1 MPNHERPGTVQLYTG
16 DGKGKTTAAFGL
28 ALRAAGHGRRVL
40 ILQFMKGSERYG
52 EVLAARRLAGV
63 AVEQYGR
70 DDFVRRGAPTAEDRR
85 LAAAGMAR
93 ARQAVASGDYD
104 LVILDELNVAVAYG
118 LVPEDDVLALIKGKA
133 AALELV
139 LTGREAPPA
148 LIEAADLVTEMKE
161 IKHPYQRGV
170 KAREGVEY

>member
-1 MPNHERPGTVQLYTG
+1 MTSERSGTVQIYTG

-28 ALRAAGHGRRVL
+28 ALRACGHGRRVL
-40 ILQFMKGSERYG
+40 VLQFMKGSERYG
-52 EVLAARRLAGV
+52 ELKAAASLASFT
-63 AVEQYGR
+63 VEQYGR
-70 DDFVRRGAPTAEDRR
+70 DDFVRRGAPTPEDVR

-93 ARQAVASGDYD
+93 ARQAVGGGDFD
-104 LVILDELNVAVAYG
+104 LVVLDELNVAVAYG
-118 LVPEDDVLALIKGKA
+118 LVPEDDVLALIKEKP

-139 LTGREAPPA
+139 LTGRGAPPA

-161 IKHPYQRGV
+161 IKHPYRRGV